1 MSDPSVDLQRAIAA
15 LRLARSKIEALERAR
30 HEPIA
35 VVAMA
40 CRFPGADG
48 PDALWRLLRDGR
60 EAITEVPP
68 ERWRLDDYYDPNPHA
83 LGRTH
88 ARHGGFLPDLFDFD
102 PERFGI
108 SQTEAEAMDP
118 QQRLLLEVAA
128 EAFERAGDAE
138 LEGSNTGV
146 FLGISTHDYAQ
157 RALRDEAPEQ
167 IGVHTGT
174 GNAFST
180 AAGRVAY
187 VFGLHGPC
195 LALDTACSSSLVAAH
210 LACASL
216 RAGECDRALVAGV
229 NVLLAPAMT
238 VYFSRLGV
246 LAPDGHCR
254 SFDADARGYVR
265 AEGCGALVLR
275 RLHDAERD
283 GDPIVAVIRGSAVN
297 ANGRGNGMTA
307 PSRAAQ
313 AAVIRRALAVAG
325 IEREQVGYIEAFG
338 SATPQGDAVE
348 LRALCDVFAGRPAG
362 ALPIASVKS
371 NIGHAEAASGA
382 ASLIKALLCLGHGEL
397 PPSLHCARA
406 SSAIADRDAPV
417 RVLQRLEALS
427 TERPRIAGVS
437 GFGFGGTNAH
447 VVLEAAPI
455 RPTQAEVG
463 PHLLTLSAR
472 SEAALERRR
481 MDLIALLEARPDISI
496 AALSRGCAAIRS
508 YPHRLAFA
516 CDDLETA
523 LARLRSGAFHR
534 GQVGASPAAS
544 STASPTDQAVDSRD
558 SSTQLDR
565 GRALDRIAARYVEG
579 IDPAW
584 AQLCPPGPRESLP
597 PHPFTRRRMASLP
610 VRTPHPSEAPPSLL
624 AELLTQALPRRRD
637 RIARW
642 LESKLAALDATGTR
656 PGDRPLASLGLDSI
670 AAVDLIQSLQRE
682 LELQIYPDELLGAG
696 SITALAELLANE
708 VGRHHAHA
716 HEPAPAPEPQRAA
729 ARRHIAAH
737 GSGPAFA
744 NQPVESEATRKLA
757 SAVFLLS
764 APRCGSTLLRA
775 MLAGHPRLFA
785 PPELHLLAH
794 EDMAAW
800 HRALAPRMMHLGLS
814 QALLGLGLAAS
825 LANAKLAAWVETATP
840 TAAIYAQL
848 QTLAGTRRLI
858 DKSPGHALDPRALAR
873 AEALFDAPRYVIL
886 TRHPYAAIESFVRLR
901 MSQLLDAGA
910 LDPQL
915 VAEAVWERSYANLE
929 TLAAAIGPGR
939 CHRLS
944 FEQLVTEPEPT
955 LTQLCE
961 FLGIDFDPAML
972 APHDGD
978 RMVDGVRRAIGFIGD
993 PNFASRSRIDP
1004 ALGDAWKDVRLPWRL
1019 APETAAL
1026 ARRLGYETPAEL
1038 EVRVEDPI
1046 ADATL
1051 PARFEVAPARA
1062 RATDDEI
1069 LLTGATGFLGVQLAA
1084 ELLTQTEHPLRCLV
1098 RAETP
1103 TAARERVRAAMI
1115 EHGVWRGEWHT
1126 RLRAEPADLAAPQLG
1141 LAPDRWDALARSS
1154 CAIVHNGA
1162 QVNFGLPYAALRG
1175 SNIEG
1180 TLWAL
1185 RLAAHDHRKPLHFV
1199 SSKGVFHGEVYPGE
1213 TSILEDDPVRPPL
1226 GGLAYQQSKWAA
1238 EQLVIAARAHGL
1250 ETVVYRPG
1258 RIGGHSHTGRINP
1271 DDLVY
1276 RILRACVQVGSI
1288 PDVPVR
1294 LEITPVDHVAAAIVR
1309 ISRNPSATGHAYN
1322 LAHACPVAMS
1332 ELRDA
1337 FAHTGFE
1344 LALDSY
1350 ERWRA
1355 AVLARP
1361 DSPLARLHSLLGE
1374 RPPTRLDDAR
1384 LDGTNTR
1391 ATDPSWSPPPVIDQ
1405 LLVDVAFMRRVGLLD
1420 EEPQP

>member
-1 MSDPSVDLQRAIAA
+1 MSEPSVDLQRAIAA
-15 LRLARSKIEALERAR
+15 LRLARAKIEALERAR

-48 PDALWRLLRDGR
+48 PDALWRLVREGR

-68 ERWRLDDYYDPNPHA
+68 ERWRLDDYFDPNPHA

-146 FLGISTHDYAQ
+146 FVGISTHDYAQ
-157 RALRDEAPEQ
+157 RALRDEAPEL

-210 LACASL
+210 LACESL

-283 GDPIVAVIRGSAVN
+283 GDPIVGVIRGSAVN
-297 ANGRGNGMTA
+297 ANGRSNGMTA

-325 IEREQVGYIEAFG
+325 VERDRVDAIEAFG

-362 ALPIASVKS
+362 AVPIASVKS

-382 ASLIKALLCLGHGEL
+382 ASLIKALSCLRHGEL
-397 PPSLHCARA
+397 PASLHCARVN
-406 SSAIADRDAPV
+406 SAIGDHEAPV
-417 RVLQRLEALS
+417 RVLQQLESLTA
-427 TERPRIAGVS
+427 ERPRIIGVS

-455 RPTQAEVG
+455 RILPAEPH

-481 MDLIALLEARPDISI
+481 GDLIAQLEAQPDISI
-496 AALSRGCAAIRS
+496 AALSRGCAAVRS

-516 CDDLETA
+516 CDDLATA
-523 LARLRSGAFHR
+523 LARLRSGEFHR
-534 GQVGASPAAS
+534 GHADARSATPA
-544 STASPTDQAVDSRD
+544 VRD
-558 SSTQLDR
+558 CEPNLD
-565 GRALDRIAARYVEG
+565 LDHIAARYVEG
-579 IDPAW
+579 IDPPW
-584 AQLCPPGPRESLP
+584 SQLHQVGPRESLP
-597 PHPFTRRRMASLP
+597 PHPFTRRRLASLP
-610 VRTPHPSEAPPSLL
+610 VRSPRPNDAQPPSLL
-624 AELLTQALPRRRD
+624 AELLALALPRRRD
-637 RIARW
+637 RIEQW
-642 LESKLAALDATGTR
+642 LTQKLAALDGSGTP
-656 PGDRPLASLGLDSI
+656 PGARPLATLGLDSI
-670 AAVDLIQSLQRE
+670 TAVDLIQSIQRE
-682 LELQIYPDELLGAG
+682 LELQIYPDELLGAA
-696 SITALAELLANE
+696 SIPALAELLANE
-708 VGRHHAHA
+708 VGRHHAIA
-716 HEPAPAPEPQRAA
+716 REGAPAPEPERAA

-737 GSGPAFA
+737 GSGPAFT
-744 NQPVESEATRKLA
+744 EHDGRKLA
-757 SAVFLLS
+757 PAVFLLS

-785 PPELHLLAH
+785 PPELHLLAYQ
-794 EDMAAW
+794 DMAAW
-800 HRALAPRMMHLGLS
+800 HRALAPRMMHLGLL
-814 QALLGLGLAAS
+814 QALLGLGLDPAV
-825 LANAKLAAWVETATP
+825 ANAQINAWVEAATP
-840 TAAIYAQL
+840 TADVHAHL
-848 QTLAGTRRLI
+848 QALAGARRLV

-873 AEALFDAPRYVIL
+873 AEALFDTPRYVIL

-901 MSQLLDAGA
+901 MSQLFDAGD

-929 TLAAAIGPGR
+929 GFARELGPDR
-939 CHRLS
+939 CHRVS
-944 FEQLVTEPEPT
+944 FEQLVRAPEAT
-955 LTQLCE
+955 SRQLCE

-972 APHDGD
+972 APHEGN

-993 PNFASRSRIDP
+993 PNFASRSRIDA

-1038 EVRVEDPI
+1038 ELRIDDPI

-1051 PARFEVAPARA
+1051 PTPFEVAPARA
-1062 RATDDEI
+1062 RVPEDEVV
-1069 LLTGATGFLGVQLAA
+1069 LTGATGFLGVHLAA
-1084 ELLTQTEHPLRCLV
+1084 QLLTQTEHPLRCLV
-1098 RAETP
+1098 RADTP
-1103 TAARERVRAAMI
+1103 TAATQRVRAAMI
-1115 EHGVWRGEWHT
+1115 DHGVWRDEWQT
-1126 RLRAEPADLAAPQLG
+1126 RLRGEPADLSAPRLG
-1141 LAPDRWDALARSS
+1141 LSPDRWDALARGS

-1185 RLAAHDHRKPLHFV
+1185 RLAAHEHRKPLHFI

-1213 TSILEDDPVRPPL
+1213 TPILEDEPVRPPL
-1226 GGLAYQQSKWAA
+1226 GALAYQQSKWAA
-1238 EQLVIAARAHGL
+1238 ERLVIAARAHGL
-1250 ETVVYRPG
+1250 ETAVYRPG

-1271 DDLVY
+1271 DDLLY

-1288 PDVPVR
+1288 PDVAVR

-1309 ISRNPSATGHAYN
+1309 LSQDKSATGRAYN
-1322 LAHACPVAMS
+1322 LAHRCPVAMP

-1337 FAHTGFE
+1337 LARAGLP

-1361 DSPLARLHSLLGE
+1361 DSPLASLRSLLGE
-1374 RPPTRLDDAR
+1374 QPPTRLDDAR
-1384 LDGTNTR
+1384 LDSTNTHT
-1391 ATDPSWSPPPVIDQ
+1391 TDPSWSPPHVIDQ
-1405 LLVDVAFMRRVGLLD
+1405 LLVDVAFMRRAGLLD
-1420 EEPQP
+1420 EEPWP

>member
-1 MSDPSVDLQRAIAA
+1 MSELSIDLQRAIAA
-15 LRLARSKIEALERAR
+15 LRQARSKIEALERAR

-40 CRFPGADG
+40 CRFPGADN
-48 PDALWRLLRDGR
+48 PDALWRLLRDGC
-60 EAITEVPP
+60 EAITEVPT

-83 LGRTH
+83 LGRTPS
-88 ARHGGFLPDLFDFD
+88 RHGGFLSVASVFEAE

-146 FLGISTHDYAQ
+146 FIGISTHDYAQ
-157 RALRDEAPEQ
+157 RALRDEAPEL

-195 LALDTACSSSLVAAH
+195 LALDTACSSSLVATH
-210 LACASL
+210 LACESL

-254 SFDADARGYVR
+254 SFDAEARGYVR

-283 GDPIVAVIRGSAVN
+283 GDPIVGVIRGSAVN

-313 AAVIRRALAVAG
+313 AAVIRRALAVAR
-325 IEREQVGYIEAFG
+325 IAPERVGYIEAFG

-362 ALPIASVKS
+362 AVPIASVKS
-371 NIGHAEAASGA
+371 NIGHAEAASGT
-382 ASLIKALLCLGHGEL
+382 ASLIKALLCLDHGEL
-397 PPSLHCARA
+397 PPSLHCARVN
-406 SSAIADRDAPV
+406 SAIADSEAPI
-417 RVLQRLEALS
+417 RVLQTLEALP
-427 TERPRIAGVS
+427 TEHPRIAGVS

-447 VVLEAAPI
+447 VVLEAAPT
-455 RPTQAEVG
+455 RSMQAQVG

-481 MDLIALLEARPDISI
+481 LDLIAMLEARPDISL
-496 AALSRGCAAIRS
+496 AALSRGCAAVRS

-516 CDDLETA
+516 CDRLETA
-523 LARLRSGAFHR
+523 LARLHGGEFHH
-534 GQVGASPAAS
+534 GQVAAS
-544 STASPTDQAVDSRD
+544 STIRSAEPGDLSMDEDRA
-558 SSTQLDR
+558 QL
-565 GRALDRIAARYVEG
+565 LDRIAARYVQG
-579 IDPAW
+579 IEPAW
-584 AQLCPPGPRESLP
+584 KQLCEPGPRESLP
-597 PHPFTRRRMASLP
+597 PHPFTRRTMASLP
-610 VRTPHPSEAPPSLL
+610 VRTPHPNEAPPSLL
-624 AELLTQALPRRRD
+624 AELLAEALPRRRD
-637 RIARW
+637 HIAQW
-642 LESKLAALDATGTR
+642 LTSKLTALDGTGTR
-656 PGDRPLASLGLDSI
+656 PGNRPLATLGLDSI
-670 AAVDLIQSLQRE
+670 AAVDLIQSVQRE

-708 VGRHHAHA
+708 VGRHHADA
-716 HEPAPAPEPQRAA
+716 REPAPAPESLRTA

-737 GSGPAFA
+737 GSGAELA
-744 NQPVESEATRKLA
+744 STATRKLA

-794 EDMAAW
+794 EDMSAW
-800 HRALAPRMMHLGLS
+800 HRALAPRMMHLGLL
-814 QALLGLGLAAS
+814 QALLGLGLEPA
-825 LANAKLAAWVETATP
+825 LANAKLETWVETATP

-848 QTLAGTRRLI
+848 QALAGTRRLI
-858 DKSPGHALDPRALAR
+858 DKSPGHALDPLALAR
-873 AEALFDAPRYVIL
+873 AESLFDTPRYVIL

-901 MSQLLDAGA
+901 MSQLFDAGA

-929 TLAAAIGPGR
+929 SFARDVGPGR

-944 FEQLVTEPEPT
+944 FEQLVTEPEST
-955 LTQLCE
+955 LKKLCE

-972 APHDGD
+972 APHDGN
-978 RMVDGVRRAIGFIGD
+978 RMVDGVRQAIGFIGD
-993 PNFASRSRIDP
+993 PNFASRSRIDA
-1004 ALGDAWKDVRLPWRL
+1004 ALGDAWKDVRLSWRL

-1026 ARRLGYETPAEL
+1026 ARRLGYQTPAEL
-1038 EVRVEDPI
+1038 ELRIDDPI

-1051 PARFEVAPARA
+1051 PAPFELAPARM
-1062 RATDDEI
+1062 RAHDDEV

-1084 ELLTQTEHPLRCLV
+1084 EILAQTEQPLRCLV
-1098 RAETP
+1098 RAEHP
-1103 TAARERVRAAMI
+1103 PAARERVRSAMI
-1115 EHGVWRGEWHT
+1115 EHGVWRDEWHT
-1126 RLRAEPADLAAPQLG
+1126 RLRAEPADLAAPRLG
-1141 LAPDRWDALARSS
+1141 LTPDRWDALARGS
-1154 CAIVHNGA
+1154 CAIFHNGA

-1185 RLAAHDHRKPLHFV
+1185 RLAAHDHAKPLHFV

-1213 TSILEDDPVRPPL
+1213 ASILEDEPVRPPL

-1238 EQLVIAARAHGL
+1238 EQLVTAARAHGL
-1250 ETVVYRPG
+1250 ETAVYRPG
-1258 RIGGHSHTGRINP
+1258 RIGGHSHSGRINP

-1276 RILRACVQVGSI
+1276 RILRACMQVRSI
-1288 PDVPVR
+1288 PDVQVR

-1309 ISRNPSATGHAYN
+1309 ISGKPSATGRAYN
-1322 LAHACPVAMS
+1322 LAHAHPVAMP

-1337 FAHTGFE
+1337 LARTGLQ

-1350 ERWRA
+1350 EHWRA

-1361 DSPLARLHSLLGE
+1361 DSPLASLRSLLGE
-1374 RPPTRLDDAR
+1374 QPPTRLDDAR
-1384 LDGTNTR
+1384 LDSTNTR
-1391 ATDPSWSPPPVIDQ
+1391 ASDPSWSPPPVIDQ

-1420 EEPQP
+1420 EEPRP